1 MTPKEINLKEIH
13 LLLETFQEQFQQACD
28 QPGAVP
34 LIEMDLMKQT
44 IRNLYSQ
51 LDLLGKLKEGSVPS
65 PAAKT
70 IQQEVVTPPT
80 QATVSIPVTIVAEE
94 AAPVTA
100 PQQKE
105 IKPEMPVAEP
115 TKELELPTETILVN
129 KQESI
134 VGTTNDIFLTQQETI
149 VIQSATNDTETAKAE
164 KTITVTETTKVT
176 RPEVKKGIVAGLF
189 DEAPSVASKF
199 NSSETIYDK
208 IAKTKQDPS
217 VAEKLTMQPVEDL
230 KKSIG
235 INARFAFINELFS
248 GDQMLFHDSIERIN
262 KSSAFEEAR
271 KVLYEDL
278 ADKMKWNTSS
288 KPFSELEELVK
299 RRFGV

>member
-13 LLLETFQEQFQQACD
+13 LLLETFQEQFQQACE

-44 IRNLYSQ
+44 VRNLYTQ
-51 LDLLGKLKEGSVPS
+51 LDLLGKLKEGSITASMPK
-65 PAAKT
+65 A
-70 IQQEVVTPPT
+70 IHQEVVTP
-80 QATVSIPVTIVAEE
+80 VSPAIHGT
-94 AAPVTA
+94 
-100 PQQKE
+100 
-105 IKPEMPVAEP
+105 PVAERTP
-115 TKELELPTETILVN
+115 DIVVASAPLKQEEMQEIPVAQPLQREELYTESFVVN

-134 VGTTNDIFLTQQETI
+134 VGTTNEIFQTQQETI
-149 VIQSATNDTETAKAE
+149 VVQSTAETEAPKTE
-164 KTITVTETTKVT
+164 KTITITETTKVT

-189 DEAPSVASKF
+189 DETPSVASKF

-217 VAEKLTMQPVEDL
+217 VAEKLTMQPVDDL

-248 GDQMLFHDSIERIN
+248 GDQMLFHESIERIN